1 MDIEKLA
8 TSAVDASISKTER
21 LSSFINSGDKEPC
34 WDGNIYI
41 HEGKNHNKKNIK
53 RVSAQVKGK
62 LVRSKDVKDKIKY
75 QISYDDLN
83 AYMMNGGT
91 MFFVVYL
98 NCKTGEEL
106 QIYYASL
113 LPLRIKKIISTIKT
127 RYSIQFKKFPYDNI
141 QKTELLLNFYNDA
154 LRQTSFAGR
163 EIPSIEELSKSGL
176 LESISFHYTGLVKNI
191 SPTMLPKMMDGK
203 SLTLYANIK
212 GNSIPIPIEYYDS
225 INQIQM
231 QCDNNWPVSVADTK
245 FYDDYKIVTTAD
257 HFELHIGSCLRVVF
271 PIFDEEQETV
281 DSINVKIDIKGT
293 LRERITGVSFVLAS
307 IKEGMFYIGEYPMKF
322 DMSEDD
328 LEKIDIHFLESSL
341 NSYRRVQEFLDNLN
355 VKIDLD
361 FDNCTVE
368 DIRKLNIL
376 VPAIENKMIVNEQID
391 DSSAQLKKVV
401 IANINLAV
409 ICISE
414 TSGGYRIFDYF
425 GNHFNVDWLSTEDE
439 KPLRISQ
446 FSMINSEDFLELS
459 NLNLKEVVSDFDRI
473 EANSL
478 SVEFAN
484 KTMLEI
490 LKAYDVSSSEDLLLA
505 AKEISAWIKL
515 NAEYVPEDVST
526 INELQIVLRERALSF
541 EEKLKLHRIIENSND
556 SFFRA
561 GAFLLLKEYNE
572 VVDIFKTFT
581 DEQLD
586 TFKSFPIYRFY
597 KDFTEETDNGQT

>member
-34 WDGNIYI
+34 WDGTIYI
-41 HEGKNHNKKNIK
+41 HEDKKHNKKNIK

-62 LVRSKDVKDKIKY
+62 LVRSKDVKEKIKY

-113 LPLRIKKIISTIKT
+113 LPLRIKKIISTIKK
-127 RYSIQFKKFPYDNI
+127 RYSIQFKKFPNDNI

-231 QCDNNWPVSVADTK
+231 HCDNNWPVSVADTK

-257 HFELHIGSCLRVVF
+257 HFELHIGSCLCVVF

-293 LRERITGVSFVLAS
+293 LKERITGVSFVLAS

-322 DMSEDD
+322 DISKDD

-355 VKIDLD
+355 VKKDLD

-414 TSGGYRIFDYF
+414 TSEGYRIFDYF

-490 LKAYDVSSSEDLLLA
+490 LKAYDVSSSDDLLIA
-505 AKEISAWIKL
+505 AKEISDWIKL
-515 NAEYVPEDVST
+515 NAEYIPEDVST

-556 SFFRA
+556 PFFRA

-597 KDFTEETDNGQT
+597 KDFTEETSNGQT